1 MKSPIQP
8 IKLSRVFY
16 ITLVSLIFV
25 GGVTL
30 SWKMQ
35 ELRTVENALAAYGG
49 DFTLEAPWGKSG
61 LSDYRGK
68 LVLIYFGFASCPDVC
83 PTSLGIMKSA
93 LKLLKGSEQENIA
106 GLFISIDPERDTPEL
121 TENYAQ
127 YFHPGFHGLSGKPEA
142 IAQVAKQYNVLY
154 KKMDTPESAM
164 GYTLDHSSVTFLVDQ
179 QGVLREKIQHGAT
192 PKEVAE
198 KLREYL

>member
-1 MKSPIQP
+1 M
-8 IKLSRVFY
+8 
-16 ITLVSLIFV
+16 
-25 GGVTL
+25 

-35 ELRTVENALAAYGG
+35 GSGAVEKPIENPLAAYGG
-49 DFTLEAPWGKSG
+49 DFILEAPWGKSG

-93 LKLLKGSEQENIA
+93 LKLLQESEQENIA

-127 YFHPGFHGLSGKPEA
+127 YFHPNFHGLSGKPEA
-142 IAQVAKQYNVLY
+142 IAQVAKRYNVLY
-154 KKMDTPESAM
+154 KKMDTSESAM

-192 PKEVAE
+192 PKEVAD

>member
-1 MKSPIQP
+1 MKSLSQY
-8 IKLSRVFY
+8 IKLSRPFY
-16 ITLVSLIFV
+16 IILISLIFV

-35 ELRTVENALAAYGG
+35 ELRTVENALTAYGG

-93 LKLLKGSEQENIA
+93 LKLLKESEQENIA

-127 YFHPGFHGLSGKPEA
+127 YFHPSFHGLSGKPEA

-164 GYTLDHSSVTFLVDQ
+164 GLRSS
-179 QGVLREKIQHGAT
+179 GAHFKPT
-192 PKEVAE
+192 HVW
-198 KLREYL
+198 

>member
-1 MKSPIQP
+1 MPQ
-8 IKLSRVFY
+8 LSRPLY
-16 ITLVSLIFV
+16 ISLIALVFI
-25 GGVTL
+25 GGVFL
-30 SWKMQ
+30 SWKIQ
-35 ELRTVENALAAYGG
+35 ESRAAETALAAYGG
-49 DFTLEAPWGKSG
+49 DFVLDAPWGKSG

-93 LKLLKGSEQENIA
+93 LKLLSESEQEKIS
-106 GLFISIDPERDTPEL
+106 GLFITIDPERDTPEL
-121 TENYAQ
+121 VENYAQ
-127 YFHPGFHGLSGKPEA
+127 YFHPNFHGLSGELEA
-142 IAQVAKQYNVLY
+142 IAGVAKRYNVLY
-154 KKMDTPESAM
+154 RKIETSDSSM

-192 PKEVAE
+192 PRNIAE